1 MNGKL
6 PCNRETKSR
15 LPSQARGCCSRQDQT
30 PPSFSGATNGW
41 DCGEERENLTAP
53 ALCAFVSSVS
63 RKARKQDRKHTHIHT
78 VLLYFCASL
87 SLASL
92 FLLNLSI
99 PPLSLHHPPPTG
111 SPIPHTLII
120 SHMTDHLASGVSL
133 AFASVVLDLCQH
145 RFQNE
150 RFSRADG
157 DEFSSRS
164 SLGMELSL
172 LSTYSL
178 SYTQK
183 DQHLCPRE
191 E

>member
-1 MNGKL
+1 MGLRGRKRK
-6 PCNRETKSR
+6 PHGASTVCFCKQCKQESTQTR
-15 LPSQARGCCSRQDQT
+15 SQTHTYT
-30 PPSFSGATNGW
+30 PYFYIS
-41 DCGEERENLTAP
+41 AP
-53 ALCAFVSSVS
+53 
-63 RKARKQDRKHTHIHT
+63 
-78 VLLYFCASL
+78 L

-92 FLLNLSI
+92 FLLNLFHLFPSTI
-99 PPLSLHHPPPTG
+99 PPTD

-164 SLGMELSL
+164 SLGIELSL
-172 LSTYSL
+172 LSTSSL

>member
-1 MNGKL
+1 MGLRGRKRK
-6 PCNRETKSR
+6 PHGASTVCFCKQCKQESTQTR
-15 LPSQARGCCSRQDQT
+15 SQTHTYTPYFYISAR
-30 PPSFSGATNGW
+30 
-41 DCGEERENLTAP
+41 
-53 ALCAFVSSVS
+53 
-63 RKARKQDRKHTHIHT
+63 
-78 VLLYFCASL
+78 SL

-99 PPLSLHHPPPTG
+99 PPLSLHHPPPD

-183 DQHLCPRE
+183 DQHLCPRDE
-191 E
+191 